1 MLHFQ
6 EPVMTAN
13 PDRINERRAR
23 LARLGV
29 NAKPTPKWAEI
40 ERKTYIVEPV
50 LQHPKTSRYYADAAY
65 EAAWAVE
72 MCGVDEIFGA
82 TNINTILKVV
92 AKHYKMSIDDI
103 VSARRTA
110 NVVMPRHIAM
120 YLAKT
125 MTPRSFPEVG
135 RRMGNRD
142 HTTVLHGFKKI
153 ERLVREK
160 PSVAEEVNT
169 IKCAIRMAAYV

>member
-6 EPVMTAN
+6 EPITTAN

-29 NAKPTPKWAEI
+29 NVKPTPKRAGI

-50 LQHPKTSRYYADAAY
+50 LQRPKTSRYYADAAY

-82 TNINTILKVV
+82 TNINTILRIV
-92 AKHYKMSIDDI
+92 AKHFNMPVNDI

-135 RRMGNRD
+135 RRMGGRD
-142 HTTVLHGFKKI
+142 HTTVLHAFKKI
-153 ERLVREK
+153 ERLIQER
-160 PSVAEEVNT
+160 PSLAEEVNA
-169 IKCAIRMAAYV
+169 IKHAIRMAAYV